1 MKSIGEASRLSGI
14 TIETIRYYE
23 REGIIPRT
31 SRTESGRRVFEVQAI
46 AQLKFIRR
54 CRDLGFSLADIKAL
68 SSLRLN
74 EEAICSEAQAI
85 GECHLE
91 QVRTKIRDLE
101 ALETALAQLLTHCRE
116 GRPNC
121 AMLDKLFED

>member
-1 MKSIGEASRLSGI
+1 MKSIGEASKLSGI

-31 SRTESGRRVFEVQAI
+31 PRTESGRRVYETQAI

-74 EEAICSEAQAI
+74 EEATCSEVQAI

-91 QVRTKIRDLE
+91 TVRTKIRDLK

-116 GRPNC
+116 GRTNC
-121 AMLDKLFED
+121 AMLDKLFEE

>member
-1 MKSIGEASRLSGI
+1 MIAIGEASRLSGVS
-14 TIETIRYYE
+14 IETIRYYE

-31 SRTESGRRVFEVQAI
+31 PRTESGRRVFEVQAI

-74 EEAICSEAQAI
+74 EEATCSEAQAI

-91 QVRTKIRDLE
+91 TVKTKIRDLE
-101 ALETALAQLLTHCRE
+101 ALETALAQLLTHCRD
-116 GRPNC
+116 GRANC

>member
-1 MKSIGEASRLSGI
+1 MLRHPSV
-14 TIETIRYYE
+14 
-23 REGIIPRT
+23 
-31 SRTESGRRVFEVQAI
+31 SRTVANYSHSAKQWYHGALRRIWGQSGRRVFEVQAI

-54 CRDLGFSLADIKAL
+54 CRDLGFSLTDIKAL
-68 SSLRLN
+68 SSLRLT
-74 EEAICSEAQAI
+74 EEATCSEAQAI
-85 GECHLE
+85 GECHLKK
-91 QVRTKIRDLE
+91 VRTKIRDLE